1 MDLNIGFSPLFS
13 IPVLTGLGL
22 VFLVLTG
29 FIFWARQRGAALRGL
44 TFVAIL
50 AALLNP
56 TITSIE
62 RDPLPG
68 IVTLVVDTSD
78 SAELAGRPATIDAIR
93 EALEARFADY
103 ASFEVRTIAPDSGGT
118 TGGTRLF
125 EGLARALSDVP
136 PEQIAGAVVITDGQ
150 VHDVPETLGALGFD
164 APVHTF
170 IAGSNS
176 ERDRR
181 IILGQTPRFG
191 IVGQEQQVT
200 FRVSDVGVGGITR
213 ARVTIR
219 YDGEVKS
226 TRNITT
232 GDTITLSLKV
242 EHGGANVFQLEVE
255 PLEGELTTANNSVV
269 ISLEGIRENLRV
281 LLVSGEPHPGER
293 TWRNL
298 LKSDAAVDLVHF
310 TILRP
315 PEKQDGTPINQL
327 SLIAFPTR
335 ELFSVKIDE
344 FDLIIF
350 DRYQRR
356 GVLPS
361 VYFDNISRYVR
372 DGGALLVAAGPEYAA
387 ASSLYRTPVAPVL
400 PTQPTGQVISV
411 PYYPSVTDIGNRH
424 PVTRDLPGA
433 NYDPTGENQPEWGR
447 WLRIVEA
454 VPERGQAVMSGPR
467 DTPLL
472 VLSHEEEGRVA
483 LLHSDQAW
491 LWSRGFE
498 GGGPQITLLRRL
510 SHWLMKEPELDEE
523 RIVAAT
529 VGANLMIERRTMA
542 DDVEEVLV
550 TAPDGSTETVKLENS
565 APGIWRGAV
574 LVSGQGIYRVN
585 DSDQSTLAHVG
596 PLNPIELT
604 NVTATDRLLAPLAEE
619 TGGAIAWVDTVRD
632 SEAETVFRMPRI
644 VPLRD
649 PRSWAGDGWIGFKRV
664 TASTIVDTYSLSL
677 FAGLLG
683 LALLLGLLSTTWFRE
698 GR

>member
-13 IPVLTGLGL
+13 VPVLTGLGL
-22 VFLVLTG
+22 VFLVLAG
-29 FIFWARQRGAALRGL
+29 FMIWARQRGASLRGL
-44 TFVAIL
+44 AFAAIL
-50 AALLNP
+50 AALFNP
-56 TITSIE
+56 TITSVE
-62 RDPLPG
+62 RNPLPG

-78 SAELAGRPATIDAIR
+78 SAGLAGRPATIDAIR
-93 EALEARFADY
+93 GALEARFSDI
-103 ASFEVRTIAPDSGGT
+103 SRFEVRTITPASGEAT
-118 TGGTRLF
+118 DGTRLF
-125 EGLARALSDVP
+125 EGLARALADVP
-136 PEQIAGAVVITDGQ
+136 PEQIAGAVIITDGQ

-170 IAGSNS
+170 IAGSRS

-191 IVGQEQQVT
+191 IVGQEQQIT
-200 FRVSDVGVGGITR
+200 FRVSDVGISGIMR
-213 ARVTIR
+213 ARVTTR
-219 YDGEVKS
+219 YDGEIIS
-226 TRNITT
+226 SRNVTT

-269 ISLEGIRENLRV
+269 ISLQGIRENLRV

-361 VYFDNISRYVR
+361 VYFDNIARYVR
-372 DGGALLVAAGPEYAA
+372 NGGALLVAAGPEYATPG
-387 ASSLYRTPVAPVL
+387 SLYRTPVAPVL
-400 PTQPTGQVISV
+400 PTQPTGQVIRV
-411 PYYPSVTDIGNRH
+411 PYYPRVTDIGNRH

-433 NYDPTGENQPEWGR
+433 NYDPNGENQPEWGR

-454 VPERGQAVMSGPR
+454 IPERGQAVMSGPR
-467 DTPLL
+467 NTPLL
-472 VLSHEEEGRVA
+472 VLSREEEGRVA

-510 SHWLMKEPELDEE
+510 SHWLMKEPELAEE
-523 RIVAAT
+523 RLVAAP
-529 VGANLMIERRTMA
+529 VGTNLMIERRTMA
-542 DDVEEVLV
+542 DNVEDVLV
-550 TAPDGSTETVKLENS
+550 TAPDGSTETVKLEN
-565 APGIWRGAV
+565 AADGIWRGAV
-574 LVSGQGIYRVN
+574 AVSGLGVYRVS

-596 PLNPIELT
+596 PLNPIELA
-604 NVTATDRLLAPLAEE
+604 NVTASDRLVGPLVEE
-619 TGGAIAWVDTVRD
+619 TGGAVTWVDTVGD
-632 SEAETVFRMPRI
+632 SNAGPAFRAPRI

-664 TASTIVDTYSLSL
+664 TASTIVDSYSLSL

-683 LALLLGLLSTTWFRE
+683 LALLLGLLSATWFRE